1 MMKQKK
7 LSDNETLFRLDCW
20 MALHQ
25 RLCWLILACLAAV
38 GVWLMTEVQ
47 NSALSDTVRT
57 ALLFA
62 VMMGLGMAYR
72 WSSAAPVRSLRKWSR
87 RLEAGNAEQYRE
99 LLNYVLQDQGQALYE
114 SLSDKVKSQAK
125 PEIFNG
131 TLAQIESKMGK
142 YQSHESWVIQ
152 EIQGMKAYTSMMS
165 FEKGQLGLVVVYDE
179 DGKVMGI
186 NLVPAKALKK

>member
-1 MMKQKK
+1 MMKKK
-7 LSDNETLFRLDCW
+7 ALSDNETLFRLDCR

-62 VMMGLGMAYR
+62 VMMGLVMAYR

-99 LLNYVLQDQGQALYE
+99 LLNYVLEHGLDGLTEADIHAMLRFANTAAYIVTTKKGAIRSMPE
-114 SLSDKVKSQAK
+114 RSQVEK
-125 PEIFNG
+125 
-131 TLAQIESKMGK
+131 LL
-142 YQSHESWVIQ
+142 
-152 EIQGMKAYTSMMS
+152 GM
-165 FEKGQLGLVVVYDE
+165 Q
-179 DGKVMGI
+179 
-186 NLVPAKALKK
+186 